1 MAPLAGVLRPFGLP
15 YELAFPLLLIIDP
28 LVHMVR
34 IMLNVAVNCTIA
46 ALAGGSAASAA
57 RNVQLQAAE

>member
-1 MAPLAGVLRPFGLP
+1 
-15 YELAFPLLLIIDP
+15 
-28 LVHMVR
+28 
-34 IMLNVAVNCTIA
+34 MLNVAVNCTIA